1 MIAAMMLLILVA
13 LAFLLVGGVFAV
25 ILVVVLTRSRAHPAP
40 PVLAPAPGGG
50 LAPAPSTWN
59 VQVLGT
65 GAIGAMGGSLGSTYG
80 TLALDAGRLAFT
92 PDDGTQPAW
101 VVGCHEVW
109 VRRQGVGPFAIAS
122 VRLHGPMG
130 ELACNVSREHI
141 NRWTANSLKDFRE
154 SAYAHQFVSAI
165 QAHGARVAP

>member
-1 MIAAMMLLILVA
+1 MSMFLVLATLLP
-13 LAFLLVGGVFAV
+13 LLVGSVFVV
-25 ILVVVLTRSRAHPAP
+25 ILVVVLTRSRAQPAA
-40 PVLAPAPGGG
+40 PVLAPVPGGG
-50 LAPAPSTWN
+50 FAAAPSTWN

-65 GAIGAMGGSLGSTYG
+65 GAIGAMGGALGSTYG

-92 PDDGTQPAW
+92 PEGGTEPEW
-101 VVGCHEVW
+101 VVACRDLW

-122 VRLHGPMG
+122 IRLHGPMG

-154 SAYAHQFVSAI
+154 SGYAHQFVAAI
-165 QAHGARVAP
+165 HAHGARVA